1 MAPKKENNQWLSK
14 VEFLSEVLPY
24 MHQYNGSSLV
34 IKYGG
39 HAMIDKEM
47 QTSFANDIALLQQVG
62 TKPVVVHGGGPQI
75 ENMLNKLNI
84 KTNFIDGLRV
94 TDKDTVN
101 VVEMVLSG
109 AINKSIVAAIM
120 SAGAK
125 AVGISGK
132 DGGLIKAEKITSR
145 IDPNSAIEKVVDL
158 GFVGRPTKI
167 DNKVLDA
174 LMHGGLIPVV
184 APLGLGDDGQ
194 TYNIN
199 ADTVAG
205 AISSSLEAKRMLMLT
220 DVSGVLDKDGNLIEE
235 LTSNEAKGLI
245 KKGIITSGM
254 IPKVETCIEAVENGT
269 DAAVIL
275 DGRAPHATLM
285 ELFTEHGGGT
295 LIRK

>member
-145 IDPNSAIEKVVDL
+145 RDPNSAIEKVVDL
-158 GFVGRPTKI
+158 GFVGKPTKI
-167 DNKVLDA
+167 DTKVLDA

-184 APLGLGDDGQ
+184 APLGLGEDGQ

-220 DVSGVLDKDGNLIEE
+220 DVPGVLDKDGNLIEE
-235 LTSNEAKGLI
+235 LSSKEAKDLI
-245 KKGIITSGM
+245 QKGIINSGM

>member
-1 MAPKKENNQWLSK
+1 MAHKKENNQWLSK

-145 IDPNSAIEKVVDL
+145 RDPNSAIEKVVDL

-184 APLGLGDDGQ
+184 APLGLGDDRQ

-220 DVSGVLDKDGNLIEE
+220 DVPGVLDKDGNLIEE
-235 LTSNEAKGLI
+235 LTSNEAKSLI
-245 KKGIITSGM
+245 QKGIINSGM